1 MGWLFH
7 TPSDDATEAT
17 LRALHWQNTLDNY
30 YERGWGWLRTLFF
43 TVSAIF
49 TTSFVEMYLGI
60 SVWDRTVEW
69 FIDWSQN
76 QIDKLRG

>member
-30 YERGWGWLRTLFF
+30 YERGWGWLRTFFF
-43 TVSAIF
+43 TICAIF
-49 TTSFVEMYLGI
+49 VTSFVEMSLEI

-69 FIDWSQN
+69 FIDWSQD

>member
-17 LRALHWQNTLDNY
+17 LQALHWQNTLDNY
-30 YERGWGWLRTLFF
+30 YERGWGWARTL
-43 TVSAIF
+43 VF
-49 TTSFVEMYLGI
+49 TTAAVFITSYAEQQYGF

-69 FIDWSQN
+69 FFHWMQ
-76 QIDKLRG
+76 DKVNGWV

>member
-17 LRALHWQNTLDNY
+17 LKALHWQNTLDNY
-30 YERGWGWLRTLFF
+30 YERGWGWARTLFF
-43 TVSAIF
+43 TTLAVFA
-49 TTSFVEMYLGI
+49 TSYAEKTLDV

-69 FIDWSQN
+69 FIEYAQ
-76 QIDKLRG
+76 DKVNGWT